1 MVSGMSRR
9 ANGEGSIYQ
18 RKDGRWTGAVYV
30 LNRDG
35 GRQRRQVYGK
45 TRAEVAGK
53 VADLLSLNR
62 KHIPAAPV
70 EVTVQ
75 QYAQSWLERLGA
87 SWLKPATVSNYR
99 WVLDRHVLPHIGRQ
113 RLVALSPQHVRS
125 LLLAVSESGVSPRTV
140 QLSRAVL
147 RSMLADAE
155 RDQLIHRNVAALVKG
170 PRVERE
176 EVVPWTADE
185 AGTFLDSLEG
195 HRLRPLF
202 AVGVALGLR
211 KGELLALRWQDV
223 DLDVGVLRVR
233 STVQRLGK
241 GVGLVTG
248 SPKTARS
255 RRTLPLP
262 QVLID
267 TLREHRASQELE
279 REEASSW
286 HDSGL
291 VFTTSKGT
299 MIEPRNLNRFLD
311 EAIERAGL
319 RRIRF
324 HDLRHT
330 CASLLL
336 AQGVS
341 PRVVMEVLGHS
352 QMSMTTDL
360 YGHVMPSSLRSAA
373 DALDGVF
380 G

>member
-1 MVSGMSRR
+1 MSRR

-35 GRQRRQVYGK
+35 GRQRRQVYGR
-45 TRAEVAGK
+45 TRAEAADK
-53 VADLLSLNR
+53 VADLISLNR
-62 KHIPAAPV
+62 KHVPAAPV

-75 QYAQSWLERLGA
+75 QYAESWLERLG
-87 SWLKPATVSNYR
+87 SSGLKPATVSNYR
-99 WVLDRHVLPHIGRQ
+99 WVLDRHVLPNIGRR
-113 RLVALSPQHVRS
+113 RLVALSPQHVRT
-125 LLLAVSESGVSPRTV
+125 LLLTVSESGVSARTV

-170 PRVERE
+170 PRVERQ

-185 AGTFLDSLEG
+185 AGQFLTSLEG

-233 STVQRLGK
+233 ATVQRLGK

-248 SPKTARS
+248 SPKTTRS

-262 QVLID
+262 QVLVD
-267 TLREHRASQELE
+267 ALREHRTAQELE
-279 REEASSW
+279 REEATSW
-286 HDSGL
+286 HDAGL

-311 EAIERAGL
+311 EAIARAGL

>member
-1 MVSGMSRR
+1 MAS
-9 ANGEGSIYQ
+9 A
-18 RKDGRWTGAVYV
+18 
-30 LNRDG
+30 
-35 GRQRRQVYGK
+35 
-45 TRAEVAGK
+45 TRPNIATLRVTATAPTPARVPAK
-53 VADLLSLNR
+53 VVKPR
-62 KHIPAAPV
+62 P
-70 EVTVQ
+70 ETVHDPP
-75 QYAQSWLERLGA
+75 RH
-87 SWLKPATVSNYR
+87 R
-99 WVLDRHVLPHIGRQ
+99 VLDR
-113 RLVALSPQHVRS
+113 VRP
-125 LLLAVSESGVSPRTV
+125 AV
-140 QLSRAVL
+140 Q
-147 RSMLADAE
+147 DAGTAGT
-155 RDQLIHRNVAALVKG
+155 DQL
-170 PRVERE
+170 
-176 EVVPWTADE
+176 
-185 AGTFLDSLEG
+185 
-195 HRLRPLF
+195 
-202 AVGVALGLR
+202 
-211 KGELLALRWQDV
+211 ELLALRWQDV

-233 STVQRLGK
+233 ATVQRLGK

>member
-1 MVSGMSRR
+1 MSRR

-35 GRQRRQVYGK
+35 GRQRRQVYGR

-75 QYAQSWLERLGA
+75 QYAQSWLERLG
-87 SWLKPATVSNYR
+87 SSGLKPATVSNYR
-99 WVLDRHVLPHIGRQ
+99 WVLDRHVLPNIGRQ
-113 RLVALSPQHVRS
+113 RLVALSPQHVRT
-125 LLLAVSESGVSPRTV
+125 LLLTVSESGVSARTV

-170 PRVERE
+170 PRVERQ

-185 AGTFLDSLEG
+185 AGQFLTSLEG

-233 STVQRLGK
+233 ATVQRLGK

-262 QVLID
+262 RVLVE
-267 TLREHRASQELE
+267 TLRDHRTAQELE
-279 REEASSW
+279 REEAPSW
-286 HDSGL
+286 HDAGL

-311 EAIERAGL
+311 EAIARAGL

>member
-1 MVSGMSRR
+1 MSRR

-35 GRQRRQVYGK
+35 GRQRRQVYGR

-75 QYAQSWLERLGA
+75 QYAQSWLERLG
-87 SWLKPATVSNYR
+87 SSGLKPATVSNYR

-113 RLVALSPQHVRS
+113 RLVALSPQHVRT
-125 LLLAVSESGVSPRTV
+125 LLLAVSESGVSARTV

-170 PRVERE
+170 PRVERQ
-176 EVVPWTADE
+176 EVVPWTAEE
-185 AGTFLDSLEG
+185 AGQFLTSLQG

-223 DLDVGVLRVR
+223 DLDVGALRVR
-233 STVQRLGK
+233 ATVQRLGK

-262 QVLID
+262 QVLVD
-267 TLREHRASQELE
+267 ALREHRKAQDLE
-279 REEASSW
+279 REEATSW
-286 HDSGL
+286 HDAGL

-311 EAIERAGL
+311 EAIARTGL

>member
-1 MVSGMSRR
+1 MSRR

-30 LNRDG
+30 LNREG
-35 GRQRRQVYGK
+35 GRQRRQVYGR

-75 QYAQSWLERLGA
+75 QYAESWLERLG
-87 SWLKPATVSNYR
+87 SSGLKPATVSNYR
-99 WVLDRHVLPHIGRQ
+99 WVLGRHVLPHIGRH
-113 RLVALSPQHVRS
+113 RLVALTPQHVRT
-125 LLLAVSESGVSPRTV
+125 LLLAVSETGVSTRTV

-176 EVVPWTADE
+176 EVVPWTAAE
-185 AGTFLDSLEG
+185 AGQFLTSLEG

-233 STVQRLGK
+233 ATVQRLGK

-262 QVLID
+262 RVLVD
-267 TLREHRASQELE
+267 ALREHRRAQELE

-311 EAIERAGL
+311 EAIARAGL

>member
-1 MVSGMSRR
+1 MSRR

-35 GRQRRQVYGK
+35 GRQRRQVYGR

-53 VADLLSLNR
+53 VADLLTLNR
-62 KHIPAAPV
+62 QHIPAAPV
-70 EVTVQ
+70 EMTVQ
-75 QYAQSWLERLGA
+75 QYAQSWLDRLG
-87 SWLKPATVSNYR
+87 SSGLKPATVSNYR
-99 WVLDRHVLPHIGRQ
+99 WILGRHVLPNIGRH
-113 RLVALSPQHVRS
+113 RLVALTPQHVRT
-125 LLLAVSESGVSPRTV
+125 LLLAVSQTGASPRTV

-185 AGTFLDSLEG
+185 AGQFLASLEG

-223 DLDVGVLRVR
+223 DLDRGVMRVR
-233 STVQRLGK
+233 ATVQRLGK

-262 QVLID
+262 QVLVD
-267 TLREHRASQELE
+267 ALREHRDAQELE
-279 REEASSW
+279 RKETTSW
-286 HDSGL
+286 HDAGL

-311 EAIERAGL
+311 EAIARAGL

-360 YGHVMPSSLRSAA
+360 YGHVMLSSLRSAA

-380 G
+380 GG

>member
-1 MVSGMSRR
+1 MSRR

-35 GRQRRQVYGK
+35 GRQRRQVYGR

-75 QYAQSWLERLGA
+75 QYAESWLERLG
-87 SWLKPATVSNYR
+87 SSGLKPATVSNYR
-99 WVLDRHVLPHIGRQ
+99 WVLNRHVLPNIGRL
-113 RLVALSPQHVRS
+113 RLVALSPQHVRT
-125 LLLAVSESGVSPRTV
+125 LLLTVSGSGVSARTV

-170 PRVERE
+170 PRVERQ

-185 AGTFLDSLEG
+185 AGKFLTSLDG

-223 DLDVGVLRVR
+223 DLDAGVLRVR
-233 STVQRLGK
+233 ATVQRLGK

-248 SPKTARS
+248 APKTARS

-262 QVLID
+262 RVLID
-267 TLREHRASQELE
+267 ALREHKAAQDLE
-279 REEASSW
+279 REEMPGW
-286 HDSGL
+286 NGYGL

-311 EAIERAGL
+311 EAIARAGL

-360 YGHVMPSSLRSAA
+360 YGHVMPSALRSAA

>member
-1 MVSGMSRR
+1 MSRR

-30 LNRDG
+30 WNRDG
-35 GRQRRQVYGK
+35 GRQRRQVYGR
-45 TRAEVAGK
+45 TRAEAAGK

-70 EVTVQ
+70 TVTVQ
-75 QYAQSWLERLGA
+75 QYADSWLDRLG
-87 SWLKPATVSNYR
+87 SSGLKPATVSNYR
-99 WVLDRHVLPHIGRQ
+99 WVLNRHVLPHLGRQ
-113 RLVALSPQHVRS
+113 RLVALSPQHVRA
-125 LLLAVSESGVSPRTV
+125 LLLAVSETGSSARTV

-155 RDQLIHRNVAALVKG
+155 RDQLVHRNVAALVKG

-176 EVVPWTADE
+176 EVVPWSADE
-185 AGTFLDSLEG
+185 AGRFLTSLEG
-195 HRLRPLF
+195 DRMRPLF

-223 DLDVGVLRVR
+223 DLDAEVLRVR
-233 STVQRLGK
+233 ATVQRLGK

-248 SPKTARS
+248 APKTAKS

-262 QVLID
+262 RVLVA
-267 TLREHRASQELE
+267 TLRDHRVVQE
-279 REEASSW
+279 REREAAAWW

-291 VFTTSKGT
+291 VFTTKKGT

-311 EAIERAGL
+311 EAIARAGL

-380 G
+380 GT

>member
-1 MVSGMSRR
+1 M
-9 ANGEGSIYQ
+9 
-18 RKDGRWTGAVYV
+18 T
-30 LNRDG
+30 
-35 GRQRRQVYGK
+35 
-45 TRAEVAGK
+45 
-53 VADLLSLNR
+53 SL
-62 KHIPAAPV
+62 
-70 EVTVQ
+70 Q
-75 QYAQSWLERLGA
+75 
-87 SWLKPATVSNYR
+87 
-99 WVLDRHVLPHIGRQ
+99 
-113 RLVALSPQHVRS
+113 
-125 LLLAVSESGVSPRTV
+125 
-140 QLSRAVL
+140 
-147 RSMLADAE
+147 
-155 RDQLIHRNVAALVKG
+155 
-170 PRVERE
+170 
-176 EVVPWTADE
+176 
-185 AGTFLDSLEG
+185 G

-223 DLDVGVLRVR
+223 DLDVGALRVR
-233 STVQRLGK
+233 ATVQRLGK

-262 QVLID
+262 QVLVD
-267 TLREHRASQELE
+267 ALREHRKAQDLE
-279 REEASSW
+279 REEATSW
-286 HDSGL
+286 HDAGL

-311 EAIERAGL
+311 EAIARTGL

>member
-1 MVSGMSRR
+1 MSRR

-35 GRQRRQVYGK
+35 GRQRRQVYGR
-45 TRAEVAGK
+45 TRGEVAGK

-75 QYAQSWLERLGA
+75 QYAQSWLERLG
-87 SWLKPATVSNYR
+87 SSGLKPATVSNYR
-99 WVLDRHVLPHIGRQ
+99 WVLDRHVLPNIGRQ
-113 RLVALSPQHVRS
+113 RLVALSPQHVRT
-125 LLLAVSESGVSPRTV
+125 LLLAVSESGVSARTV

-170 PRVERE
+170 PRVERQ

-185 AGTFLDSLEG
+185 AGQFLTSLEG

-223 DLDVGVLRVR
+223 DLDVGALRVR
-233 STVQRLGK
+233 ATVQRLGK

-262 QVLID
+262 QVLVD
-267 TLREHRASQELE
+267 ALREHRTAQALE
-279 REEASSW
+279 REEATSW
-286 HDSGL
+286 HDAGL

-311 EAIERAGL
+311 EAIARAGL

>member
-1 MVSGMSRR
+1 MSRR

-35 GRQRRQVYGK
+35 GRQRRQVYGR

-75 QYAQSWLERLGA
+75 QYAESWLERLG
-87 SWLKPATVSNYR
+87 SSGLKPATVSNYR
-99 WVLDRHVLPHIGRQ
+99 WVLGRHVLPHIGRH
-113 RLVALSPQHVRS
+113 RLVALTPQHVRT
-125 LLLAVSESGVSPRTV
+125 LLLAVSETGVSTRTV

-176 EVVPWTADE
+176 EVVPWTAAE
-185 AGTFLDSLEG
+185 AGQFLTSLEG

-233 STVQRLGK
+233 ATVQRLGK

-262 QVLID
+262 RVLVD
-267 TLREHRASQELE
+267 ALREHRRAQELE

-311 EAIERAGL
+311 EAIARAGL

>member
-1 MVSGMSRR
+1 MSRR

-87 SWLKPATVSNYR
+87 SGLKPATVSNYR

-155 RDQLIHRNVAALVKG
+155 RDQLTHRNVA
-170 PRVERE
+170 
-176 EVVPWTADE
+176 
-185 AGTFLDSLEG
+185 
-195 HRLRPLF
+195 
-202 AVGVALGLR
+202 
-211 KGELLALRWQDV
+211 EL
-223 DLDVGVLRVR
+223 
-233 STVQRLGK
+233 
-241 GVGLVTG
+241 
-248 SPKTARS
+248 SPA
-255 RRTLPLP
+255 
-262 QVLID
+262 
-267 TLREHRASQELE
+267 
-279 REEASSW
+279 
-286 HDSGL
+286 
-291 VFTTSKGT
+291 
-299 MIEPRNLNRFLD
+299 
-311 EAIERAGL
+311 
-319 RRIRF
+319 
-324 HDLRHT
+324 
-330 CASLLL
+330 
-336 AQGVS
+336 
-341 PRVVMEVLGHS
+341 
-352 QMSMTTDL
+352 
-360 YGHVMPSSLRSAA
+360 
-373 DALDGVF
+373 
-380 G
+380 

>member
-1 MVSGMSRR
+1 MSRR

-35 GRQRRQVYGK
+35 GRQRRQVYGR
-45 TRAEVAGK
+45 TRAEAADK
-53 VADLLSLNR
+53 VADLISLNR
-62 KHIPAAPV
+62 KHVPAAPV

-75 QYAQSWLERLGA
+75 QYAESWLERLG
-87 SWLKPATVSNYR
+87 SSGLKPATVSNYR
-99 WVLDRHVLPHIGRQ
+99 WVLDRHVLPNIGRR
-113 RLVALSPQHVRS
+113 RLVALSPQHVRT
-125 LLLAVSESGVSPRTV
+125 LLLTVSESGVSARTV

-170 PRVERE
+170 PRVERQ

-185 AGTFLDSLEG
+185 AGQFLTSLEG

-233 STVQRLGK
+233 ATVQRLGK

-262 QVLID
+262 QVLVD
-267 TLREHRASQELE
+267 ALREHRTAQELE
-279 REEASSW
+279 REEATSW
-286 HDSGL
+286 HDAGL

-311 EAIERAGL
+311 EAIARAGL

>member
-1 MVSGMSRR
+1 MSRR

-18 RKDGRWTGAVYV
+18 RQDGRWTGAVYV
-30 LNRDG
+30 YNRDG

-45 TRAEVAGK
+45 TRAEASAK
-53 VADLLSLNR
+53 VTQLLSLNQ

-70 EVTVQ
+70 TVTVQ
-75 QYAQSWLERLGA
+75 DFGTGWVSRLGT
-87 SWLKPATVSNYR
+87 SGLKPATVSNYA
-99 WVLDRHVLPHIGRQ
+99 WVLNRYVYPRLGRV
-113 RLVALSPQHVRS
+113 RLVALSPQHVRD
-125 LLLAVSESGVSPRTV
+125 LLTSVAEMGVSARTV
-140 QLSRAVL
+140 QLTRAVL

-155 RDQLIHRNVAALVKG
+155 RDQLVHRNVAALVKG
-170 PRVERE
+170 PRVERQ
-176 EVVPWTADE
+176 EVVPWSPDE
-185 AGTFLDSLEG
+185 AHRFLASLED
-195 HRLRPLF
+195 HRLHALF

-211 KGELLALRWQDV
+211 KGELLALRWEDV
-223 DLDVGVLRVR
+223 DLKTGVLRVR

-262 QVLID
+262 RVLVA
-267 TLREHRASQELE
+267 TLKTHHAAQAVE
-279 REEASSW
+279 REQAGSRWQDPGIVFAS
-286 HDSGL
+286 
-291 VFTTSKGT
+291 TRGT
-299 MIEPRNLNRFLD
+299 VIEPRNLNRLLD
-311 EAIERAGL
+311 QVIQRAGL

-341 PRVVMEVLGHS
+341 PRVVMELLGHT
-352 QMSMTTDL
+352 QLSMTTDL
-360 YGHVMPSSLRSAA
+360 YGHVMPSSLRAAA

-380 G
+380 GQ